1 VYSEAVCVHVL
12 RVAGFFSEAD
22 EHSPLSLPTCLC
34 PCARQ
39 QHEKNLSK
47 LSAEFAANL
56 ELLRDRY
63 GLPCMC
69 ASSPSGLLCVHACHM
84 LYPGSE
90 WGLQVLSRAR
100 PLRVCVVDM
109 ICLNCGCANIGAV
122 VRYEKRLERLRA
134 SLELRRKVEIHELEE
149 RKNLHV
155 NDLIRSHEASFA
167 EIKKYYNEITKDNLK
182 SIKKF
187 KVWVWPWYCVPVR
200 PSTSRGAT
208 CLGRVGEVCV
218 CEG

>member
-1 VYSEAVCVHVL
+1 MTL

-90 WGLQVLSRAR
+90 WGLQVLSV
-100 PLRVCVVDM
+100 LTQEM
-109 ICLNCGCANIGAV
+109 
-122 VRYEKRLERLRA
+122 
-134 SLELRRKVEIHELEE
+134 ELRRGTLVVVLAGDPHHGLDLLLKEE
-149 RKNLHV
+149 A
-155 NDLIRSHEASFA
+155 DLRRYFP
-167 EIKKYYNEITKDNLK
+167 ITLN
-182 SIKKF
+182 
-187 KVWVWPWYCVPVR
+187 VPVY
-200 PSTSRGAT
+200 TEAH
-208 CLGRVGEVCV
+208 RVALLRRFLPHG
-218 CEG
+218 